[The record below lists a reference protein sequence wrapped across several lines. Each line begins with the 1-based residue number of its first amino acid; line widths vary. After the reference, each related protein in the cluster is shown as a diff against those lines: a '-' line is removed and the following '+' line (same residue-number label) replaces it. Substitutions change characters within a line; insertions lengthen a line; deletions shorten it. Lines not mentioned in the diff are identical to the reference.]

1 MSAHSRVPQLVPW
14 LANKAGIGEDRA
26 NALWRESEQWAEQQA
41 SRDSSDYHEL
51 AVKRVREL
59 VLAES
64 LREDLASLGWRPW
77 VRAQALFWT
86 VSMQA
91 AQQTSAAMARS
102 WRQFGSGVRHY
113 GLG

>member
-1 MSAHSRVPQLVPW
+1 MSARSRVPQLVPW

-51 AVKRVREL
+51 AVKRMREL

-77 VRAQALFWT
+77 VRAQALLWT

-91 AQQTSAAMARS
+91 VQQSSAAMARS
-102 WRQFGSGVRHY
+102 WRQFGSAARDY
-113 GLG
+113 ELG